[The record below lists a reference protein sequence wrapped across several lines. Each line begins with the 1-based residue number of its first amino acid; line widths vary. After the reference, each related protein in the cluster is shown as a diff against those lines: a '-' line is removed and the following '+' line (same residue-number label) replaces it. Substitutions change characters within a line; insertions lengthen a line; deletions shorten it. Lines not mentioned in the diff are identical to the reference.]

1 MANNEQRDFPMA
13 DGMFPPPSARNDL
26 VIDAVYRRA
35 LTARLDRLSG
45 VQRRIAQPLIDPVVA
60 AIAAA
65 CPTILAPTRFGM
77 RLAPVPHCGPEP
89 AFWLIAATSGAVVR
103 AEVPALPVTAGVSPA
118 GGCVGYAGVSPG
130 PGWGGLSGADVSRVS
145 LPSLHAGSGG
155 DVWSG
160 GRGFGR
166 GHCTAGIAGESADA
180 LYRPW
185 DDLILLPT
193 APRLWQDRA
202 WYVLSLN
209 S

>member
-77 RLAPVPHCGPEP
+77 RLAPVPQCGPDP
-89 AFWLIAATSGAVVR
+89 AFWLIAATTGAVVR
-103 AEVPALPVTAGVSPA
+103 AEAAALPVTAGVSPGVPTQA
-118 GGCVGYAGVSPG
+118 RIWTWAIGFIRDNRADDVLDTVVCLLGQSGVDFLTQTFRAFRHHRCTPGLVMLCGRADGVS
-130 PGWGGLSGADVSRVS
+130 SG
-145 LPSLHAGSGG
+145 
-155 DVWSG
+155 
-160 GRGFGR
+160 
-166 GHCTAGIAGESADA
+166 
-180 LYRPW
+180 
-185 DDLILLPT
+185 ILLPLALPASLQMRFA
-193 APRLWQDRA
+193 APGMT
-202 WYVLSLN
+202 
-209 S
+209 

>member
-13 DGMFPPPSARNDL
+13 DGMFPPNIARNDP

-77 RLAPVPHCGPEP
+77 RLAPVPHCGPDP

-103 AEVPALPVTAGVSPA
+103 AEVPALPVTAGVSPGVA
-118 GGCVGYAGVSPG
+118 TQARIWTWAIGFIRDHRLEDVLDTLVCLLGRGGVDFLAQMFRAFRCHRCTPGLVVMCGREDGVS
-130 PGWGGLSGADVSRVS
+130 GGIIAPLALPAS
-145 LPSLHAGSGG
+145 LQM
-155 DVWSG
+155 
-160 GRGFGR
+160 RF
-166 GHCTAGIAGESADA
+166 
-180 LYRPW
+180 
-185 DDLILLPT
+185 T
-193 APRLWQDRA
+193 APGMT
-202 WYVLSLN
+202 
-209 S
+209 